1 MGRPLYL
8 GKFIFT
14 QAQAMLLLSWDPYRD
29 HADIRG
35 NQRVVIKYLIE
46 HNFIESKKYDNGDI
60 YYQLT
65 AKGRL
70 ATTGA
75 QPNGRT

>member
-14 QAQAMLLLSWDPYRD
+14 QSQAMLLLSCDPYRD
-29 HADIRG
+29 HAGIHG
-35 NQRVVIKYLIE
+35 NQRIVVRYLIE
-46 HNFIESKKYDNGDI
+46 HDFIESKKYDNGDI

-70 ATTGA
+70 ATEGA
-75 QPNGRT
+75 QPHG